1 MVSEKESIFSYLAGR
16 DIRYEKLQKLV
27 DEYETKQANDEDLNE
42 IKKQLDET
50 IDIIQIRHG
59 SNGVVRRQTISYL
72 FKKILE
78 KLVPSHIR
86 YLVYSCITENGY
98 DLLQLFFRVSKDI
111 TNFNNSI
118 LTIDFCFVYSIN
130 IPHLIS
136 IALDISKG
144 SEEGN

>member
-27 DEYETKQANDEDLNE
+27 EEYESKQANNEELDE

-72 FKKILE
+72 FKKIIE
-78 KLVPSHIR
+78 KLVPSHVR
-86 YLVYSCITENGY
+86 YLVHSCLTENGY
-98 DLLQLFFRVSKDI
+98 GLFDTLLRVGIRYSK
-111 TNFNNSI
+111 
-118 LTIDFCFVYSIN
+118 
-130 IPHLIS
+130 
-136 IALDISKG
+136 
-144 SEEGN
+144 